1 MTEQKREIAKF
12 TKQMVVCKTK
22 TALFLGRPGRGQ
34 MSEIDAYRVGLLIAA
49 GWLADAIMN
58 VMYCLCIHDNNRGN

>member
-12 TKQMVVCKTK
+12 TKQMVVCKT
-22 TALFLGRPGRGQ
+22 ALFLGRPGRGQ
-34 MSEIDAYRVGLLIAA
+34 MSERDAYQVGLLIAA

-58 VMYCLCIHDNNRGN
+58 VMYCMHA

>member
-1 MTEQKREIAKF
+1 MTEQKGEIAKF

-34 MSEIDAYRVGLLIAA
+34 MSERDAYRVVDC
-49 GWLADAIMN
+49 GWLAGRRNYECYVLFM
-58 VMYCLCIHDNNRGN
+58 HS